1 MFLIMKKKV
10 LTAEIGEIGPGFV
23 IPIVPSSVRVISP
36 LVEPAQVLV
45 VMTTVPPPVTSAV
58 SIL

>member
-23 IPIVPSSVRVISP
+23 IPIVPSSVWVISP

-45 VMTTVPPPVTSAV
+45 VMTTVSPPVTSAV